1 MLLPRIKSG
10 LENNFDMARP
20 SVGPDQSL
28 MQNQVAPPEA
38 PQGLLS
44 RIGGG
49 LKNLASSPD
58 FYDRMA
64 VGLGGMTTNPNT
76 GLIKMS
82 QDRIAQRAELGNV
95 KVDAQNAI
103 NSLMS
108 MKPPEI
114 QAANMIRNNPS
125 MTDQIFKEVLLKN
138 RKGASPTA
146 GPVYTN
152 QETGQQYRIVFNPDK
167 MTNEIQYI
175 EGAFQETEQEIREY
189 GTQADLDLKD
199 YDEARSKGVRAYDR
213 LKDLQ
218 KNTSLLEEARKEV
231 MAGAKSGLL
240 YGSGWIPAFS
250 KETARLEQI
259 TKMMGINIIN
269 SATFGALSEKEM
281 ALALSVDIDRSLPK
295 DELLKL
301 LDSKIAAQQK
311 LQREIGYYAER
322 LNSGRVK
329 YSDFVTESIQK
340 QRTFDTRNINRK
352 AQGVTD
358 EYWEVMT
365 ADERSEW
372 DD

>member
-1 MLLPRIKSG
+1 MASPFITSG
-10 LENNFDMARP
+10 LRPNNFQIARP
-20 SVGPDQSL
+20 SVGQDQSL
-28 MQNQVAPPEA
+28 LQNKVAPPEA

-175 EGAFQETEQEIREY
+175 EGAFQETEQQIRDYDTKAEV
-189 GTQADLDLKD
+189 DEKD
-199 YDEARSKGVRAYDR
+199 YEQARSKGVRAYDR

-218 KNTSLLEEARKEV
+218 QNTSLLEEARKEV

-240 YGSGWIPAFS
+240 YNGWIPAFS

-259 TKMMGINIIN
+259 TKMMGINVIN

-281 ALALSVDIDRSLPK
+281 DLALSVDIDRSLPK

-329 YSDFVTESIQK
+329 YSDFVIESIQRQK
-340 QRTFDTRNINRK
+340 TFDTRNVNRK
-352 AQGVTD
+352 SLGITN
-358 EYWEVMT
+358 ELWGVMT
-365 ADERSEW
+365 VDERKQF
-372 DD
+372 D

>member
-10 LENNFDMARP
+10 LENNFQMARP
-20 SVGPDQSL
+20 LPPVQD
-28 MQNQVAPPEA
+28 QVAAPA
-38 PQGLLS
+38 DPQGLLS

-49 LKNLASSPD
+49 LKNMVSNPN
-58 FYDRMA
+58 FYDSMA
-64 VGLGGMTTNPNT
+64 IGLGGMTTNPNT

-82 QDRIAQRAELGNV
+82 QDRIAQRGKLGNV
-95 KVDAQNAI
+95 QVDAQNAI

-108 MKPPEI
+108 MKPPET

-125 MTDQIFKEVLLKN
+125 MADQIFKEVLLKN

-175 EGAFQETEQEIREY
+175 DGAFQETEREIREY
-189 GTQADLDLKD
+189 DTQSVLDEKD
-199 YDEARSKGVRAYDR
+199 YEEARGKGVRAYDQLLD
-213 LKDLQ
+213 LK
-218 KNTSLLEEARKEV
+218 KNTSLLQEARLEV
-231 MAGAKSGLL
+231 MAGAKTGLL
-240 YGSGWIPAFS
+240 YGSGWIPAFT
-250 KETARLEQI
+250 KETARLSQI
-259 TKMMGINIIN
+259 TKMMGINVIN

-281 ALALSVDIDRSLPK
+281 ALALSVDIDRTLPK

-301 LDSKIAAQQK
+301 LDQKIAAQEK

-322 LNSGRVK
+322 LNTGRVK
-329 YSDFVTESIQK
+329 YSDFVAESIQR
-340 QRTFDTRNINRK
+340 QRTFDARNVNRK
-352 AQGVTD
+352 AQGVAN
-358 EYWEVMT
+358 ELWEVMT
-365 ADERSEW
+365 ADERANW